1 MYFPLFLVSFYRNFY
16 GRYVFA
22 KPFSKNL
29 TRIEV
34 SIAGKII
41 DFFRRKD
48 KVAAGGGEKAI
59 QKQVQMGKL
68 PARDRLKILLD
79 TGSFQETDLF
89 VEHQAKDFDMDK
101 KFLPADGV
109 ITGTGTIN
117 NRPVGIF
124 AQDFTVAGGSLGLM
138 HAKKITKIMD
148 HSIRMGVPL
157 IGINDSGGARIQEGV
172 NSLAG
177 YGEIF
182 YRNTLASGVIPQI
195 SVILGPCAGGA
206 VYSPALTDFVF
217 VVDKISKMFI
227 TGPEVIKT
235 VLGEEISME
244 DLGGAR
250 VQTEISG
257 NAHFFASSEYE
268 CFEQIK
274 RLLSFIPWNNYKKAE
289 AFSSKPPNSVYRIDK
304 IIPTEA
310 TKPYDIRDII
320 KSICDDSDFLEI
332 QEKWASNIVIG
343 FARLDGQTVGIIG
356 NQPLVLAGVLDV
368 DSSDK
373 AARFIRYCDA
383 FNIPLITFVDLPG
396 YLPGIDQEHS
406 GVIRHGAKVLYAY
419 SEASVPKL
427 TVILRKAYGG
437 GYIAMCSRHLGAD
450 FVYAWPTAE
459 IAVMGPEGAANII
472 FKSEIASAPNP
483 DEVRKQKV
491 KEYTEKFA
499 NPYVAA
505 AAGHIDAVINPEETR
520 NTLIHSIRF
529 SVNKMEARPN
539 KKHGIPPF

>member
-1 MYFPLFLVSFYRNFY
+1 MSLAS
-16 GRYVFA
+16 
-22 KPFSKNL
+22 
-29 TRIEV
+29 
-34 SIAGKII
+34 KII
-41 DFFRRKD
+41 DFFKRKD
-48 KVAAGGGEKAI
+48 KVSAGGGEKAI

-68 PARDRLKILLD
+68 PARERIKILLD
-79 TGSFQETDLF
+79 QGSFQETDLF

-109 ITGTGTIN
+109 ITGTGNIN
-117 NRPVGIF
+117 GHPVGVF

-148 HSIRMGVPL
+148 NSIRMGVPL

-257 NAHFFASSEYE
+257 NAHFFAKSEYE

-274 RLLSFIPWNNYKKAE
+274 RLLSFIPWNNNGKAE
-289 AFSSKPPNSVYRIDK
+289 TFPVKPPKSIYKVDK

-320 KSICDDSDFLEI
+320 KAVCDDSDFLEI

-406 GVIRHGAKVLYAY
+406 GVIRHGAKILYSY

-505 AAGHIDAVINPEETR
+505 AAGHVDAVINPEETR
-520 NTLIHSIRF
+520 NTLIHAIRF
-529 SVNKMEARPN
+529 SANKIEARPN

>member
-1 MYFPLFLVSFYRNFY
+1 MALKRKIEDLKKKRELV
-16 GRYVFA
+16 
-22 KPFSKNL
+22 L
-29 TRIEV
+29 Q
-34 SIAGKII
+34 
-41 DFFRRKD
+41 
-48 KVAAGGGEKAI
+48 GGGEAAI
-59 QKQVQMGKL
+59 EKQVAMGKMT
-68 PARDRLKILLD
+68 ARNRIISLLD
-79 TGSFQETDLF
+79 KNSFHEYDLF
-89 VEHQAKDFDMDK
+89 VEHEARDFDMDK
-101 KFLPADGV
+101 KTLHGDGV
-109 ITGTGTIN
+109 VIGTGTIFGA
-117 NRPVGIF
+117 PICIY

-138 HAKKITKIMD
+138 HARKITKIMD
-148 HSIRMGVPL
+148 HALRMKTPL

-182 YRNTLASGVIPQI
+182 FRNTLNSGVIPQI

-250 VQTEISG
+250 VHCEISG
-257 NAHFFASSEYE
+257 NAHFYSASEAE

-274 RLLSFIPWNNYKKAE
+274 KLITFIPWNNLNKAKRFPAKE
-289 AFSSKPPNSVYRIDK
+289 PKPEYNIEDIVPGDPK
-304 IIPTEA
+304 Q
-310 TKPYDIRDII
+310 PYDVRDVVRAIV
-320 KSICDDSDFLEI
+320 DDSDFLEI
-332 QEKWASNIVIG
+332 QEMWAGNMVIG
-343 FARLDGQTVGIIG
+343 FGRLNGETVGFVC

-373 AARFIRYCDA
+373 AARFIRFCDA
-383 FNIPLITFVDLPG
+383 FNIPIVTLVDLPG
-396 YLPGIDQEHS
+396 YLPGVDQEHA

-419 SEASVPKL
+419 SEATVPKM
-427 TVILRKAYGG
+427 TVIIRKAYGG
-437 GYIAMCSRHLGAD
+437 GYIAMASRHLRAD
-450 FVYAWPTAE
+450 FVLAWPGAE

-472 FKSEIASAPNP
+472 FRKEIATANDP
-483 DEVRKQKV
+483 EKVRKQKV
-491 KEYTEKFA
+491 KEYKQKFA

-505 AAGHIDAVINPEETR
+505 AKGYIDSVIEPSETR
-520 NTLIHSIRF
+520 KLLLHAIEVSDKK
-529 SVNKMEARPN
+529 SVYLPN

>member
-1 MYFPLFLVSFYRNFY
+1 M
-16 GRYVFA
+16 
-22 KPFSKNL
+22 
-29 TRIEV
+29 
-34 SIAGKII
+34 SIRDKII
-41 DFFRRKD
+41 DFFRRKE
-48 KVAAGGGEKAI
+48 KVTPSKDNKAVEKQIA
-59 QKQVQMGKL
+59 MGKMY
-68 PARDRLKILLD
+68 ARDRIRVLLD
-79 TGSFQETDLF
+79 PDSFHEFDLF
-89 VEHQAKDFDMDK
+89 VEHSGKDFGMDK
-101 KFLPADGV
+101 KQLPADGV
-109 ITGTGTIN
+109 ITGTGTISG
-117 NRPVGIF
+117 RPVAIY

-138 HAKKITKIMD
+138 HARKITKIMD
-148 HSIRMGVPL
+148 HAVKFGMPL

-257 NAHFFASSEYE
+257 NAHFFAYNEME
-268 CFEQIK
+268 CFDQIK
-274 RLLSFIPWNNYKKAE
+274 KLLSFIPWNNGKKAD
-289 AFSSKPPNSVYRIDK
+289 AFPPRPPKVSFDIDR
-304 IIPTEA
+304 IIPTEP

-320 KSICDDSDFLEI
+320 KAMCDNSDFFEI
-332 QEKWASNIVIG
+332 QESWAANIVIG
-343 FARLDGQTVGIIG
+343 FARFNGDTVGIIG
-356 NQPLVLAGVLDV
+356 NQPLVLAGVLDC

-373 AARFIRYCDA
+373 AARFIRFCDS

-396 YLPGIDQEHS
+396 YLPGVDQEHN

-419 SEASVPKL
+419 SEATVPKI
-427 TVILRKAYGG
+427 TIILRKAYGG

-450 FVYAWPTAE
+450 LVYAWPTAE

-472 FKSEIASAPNP
+472 FKNEIQSSPNP
-483 DEVRKQKV
+483 DLVRKQKV
-491 KEYTEKFA
+491 QEYIEKFA

-505 AAGHIDAVINPEETR
+505 RNGHIDAVINPNETR
-520 NTLIHSIRF
+520 NYILHSLQ
-529 SVNKMEARPN
+529 VAENKKEQRPY

>member
-1 MYFPLFLVSFYRNFY
+1 MSLAQKIFELF
-16 GRYVFA
+16 
-22 KPFSKNL
+22 K
-29 TRIEV
+29 
-34 SIAGKII
+34 
-41 DFFRRKD
+41 RKE
-48 KVAAGGGEKAI
+48 KVQTGGGQKAI
-59 QKQVQMGKL
+59 DKQASMGKL
-68 PARDRLKILLD
+68 TARERIKVLLD
-79 TGSFQETDLF
+79 AGSFHEYDLF
-89 VEHQAKDFDMDK
+89 VEHMCKDFDMDK
-101 KFLPADGV
+101 KMLAADGV
-109 ITGTGTIN
+109 ITGTGTIYGY
-117 NRPVGIF
+117 PVGIF

-138 HAKKITKIMD
+138 HARKITKIMD
-148 HSIRMGVPL
+148 HAVKLGIPL

-250 VQTEISG
+250 VQTEITG
-257 NAHFFASSEYE
+257 NAHFFANSEVE

-274 RLLSFIPWNNYKKAE
+274 RLITFIPWNNNAKAKS
-289 AFSSKPPNSVYRIDK
+289 FPPKSPKESYNIVS
-304 IIPTEA
+304 IIPPIS
-310 TKPYDIRDII
+310 TKPYDIRNVI
-320 KSICDDSDFLEI
+320 KALCDDSDFLEI
-332 QEKWASNIVIG
+332 QEGWAANIVIG
-343 FARLDGQTVGIIG
+343 FARLEGETVGIVA
-356 NQPLVLAGVLDV
+356 NQPMVMAGVLDV

-373 AARFIRYCDA
+373 AARFIRFCDA
-383 FNIPLITFVDLPG
+383 FNIPLITLVDLPG
-396 YLPGIDQEHS
+396 YLPGVDQEHA
-406 GVIRHGAKVLYAY
+406 GVIRHGAKLLYSY
-419 SEASVPKL
+419 SEATVPKI

-450 FVYAWPTAE
+450 FVFAWPTAE

-472 FKSEIASAPNP
+472 FRNEIMNAPDPN
-483 DEVRKQKV
+483 EMRKLKV
-491 KEYTEKFA
+491 QEYTEKFA
-499 NPYVAA
+499 NPYIAA
-505 AAGHIDAVINPEETR
+505 ANGHIDAVINPGETR
-520 NTLIHSIRF
+520 DYLIHSLKI
-529 SVNKMEARPN
+529 SVNKSEYRAK

>member
-1 MYFPLFLVSFYRNFY
+1 M
-16 GRYVFA
+16 A
-22 KPFSKNL
+22 IQK
-29 TRIEV
+29 
-34 SIAGKII
+34 KIQEL
-41 DFFRRKD
+41 RRKREE
-48 KVAAGGGEKAI
+48 VQMGGGEAAI
-59 QKQVQMGKL
+59 EKQVAMGKMT
-68 PARDRLKILLD
+68 ARHRIKTLLD
-79 TGSFQETDLF
+79 EDSFQEYDMF
-89 VEHQAKDFDMDK
+89 VEHDARDFDMGK
-101 KFLPADGV
+101 KVLAGDGV
-109 ITGTGTIN
+109 VIGTGAILG
-117 NRPVGIF
+117 RPVCVF
-124 AQDFTVAGGSLGLM
+124 AQDFTVAGGSLGSM
-138 HAKKITKIMD
+138 HSRKIVKIMD
-148 HSIRMGVPL
+148 HALKMKMPL

-182 YRNTLASGVIPQI
+182 FRNTISSGVIPQI

-217 VVDKISKMFI
+217 VVENISKMFI

-250 VQTEISG
+250 VHSEITG
-257 NAHFFASSEYE
+257 NAHFYAASEKE

-274 RLLSFIPWNNYKKAE
+274 KLLTFIPWSNEHKARIMGP
-289 AFSSKPPNSVYRIDK
+289 KPPRPEFKAGEIVPDDAK
-304 IIPTEA
+304 H
-310 TKPYDIRDII
+310 PYDVRDVI
-320 KSICDDSDFLEI
+320 KSIVDDSEFFEI
-332 QEKWASNIVIG
+332 HELWAANMVIG
-343 FARLDGQTVGIIG
+343 FGRMEGKTCGFVC

-383 FNIPLITFVDLPG
+383 FDIPIVTLVDLPG
-396 YLPGIDQEHS
+396 YLPGVDQEHA

-419 SEASVPKL
+419 SEATVPKL

-437 GYIAMCSRHLGAD
+437 GYIAMGSRHLRAD
-450 FVYAWPTAE
+450 FVFAWPTAE

-472 FKSEIASAPNP
+472 FRKEIMESQNP
-483 DEVRKQKV
+483 EEMRQQKV
-491 KEYTEKFA
+491 KEYRDKFA

-505 AAGHIDAVINPEETR
+505 SRGYIDAVIEPEETR
-520 NTLIHSIRF
+520 KILLHALEIAAEKTVTMPR
-529 SVNKMEARPN
+529 